1 MDDGIPPEACLVA
14 QTRCAAEADTLL
26 ETATGF
32 APVSL
37 VESQAIT
44 AAATMPGKTGRC
56 KGETYETDVIGD
68 SCRNRTGAASDTK
81 AVTTA
86 IMVVG
91 KGSSLPTEIG
101 RLDVIGCGRRI
112 CTATAQPL
120 LQPWVTWCRHTVG
133 AYTPTNKKRTQ
144 ACRIPAARH
153 RRRSRFPCC
162 FLFIVAWKF
171 CLANC

>member
-1 MDDGIPPEACLVA
+1 MRRRSGHLTGGGSRNCTWNAGPIIPAAVFRRHN
-14 QTRCAAEADTLL
+14 TRKIRAL
-26 ETATGF
+26 
-32 APVSL
+32 
-37 VESQAIT
+37 Q
-44 AAATMPGKTGRC
+44 
-56 KGETYETDVIGD
+56 GEIYETDVIGD
-68 SCRNRTGAASDTK
+68 SRRNRTGAASDTK

-91 KGSSLPTEIG
+91 KVSALPTGIG
-101 RLDVIGCGRRI
+101 RFLDVIGCGRRI

-120 LQPWVTWCRHTVG
+120 LQPCVTLCRHTVG

-153 RRRSRFPCC
+153 RRRSCFPCC

-171 CLANC
+171 FLENC